1 MAGFLSP
8 LTSGTPE
15 APGGSRARQRR
26 ARSCQEQG
34 EAAAEEAAPRPW
46 PRLGQGELLS
56 LASGPG
62 ARLAGLA
69 LAMQG

>member
-34 EAAAEEAAPRPW
+34 EAAEAAPRPW

-56 LASGPG
+56 LASGPE